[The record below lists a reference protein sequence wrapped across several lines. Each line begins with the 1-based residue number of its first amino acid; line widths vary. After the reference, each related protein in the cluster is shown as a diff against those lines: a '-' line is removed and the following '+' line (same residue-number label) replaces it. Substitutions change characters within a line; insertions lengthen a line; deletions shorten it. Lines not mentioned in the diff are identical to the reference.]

1 MNQAFFSEPILN
13 RCVPKLSGGGSSS
26 LLSGTG
32 IQSFANDLAQDF
44 QVCQSEL
51 AQMGITALGLSVL
64 MTIAFRFLAGLI
76 VYAIIALVVVA
87 LVTGTIA
94 LWVIWWLKK
103 TDMAE
108 RSEVLDSLD
117 TTQLSAAQNVTQSLV
132 GGVSTAKSQE
142 EVTFFLVA
150 AIMAT
155 IITVS
160 NIKNKNEEYTATIF
174 ITGCDSD
181 CSVRFEEKNR
191 IGRGS
196 VP

>member
-1 MNQAFFSEPILN
+1 M
-13 RCVPKLSGGGSSS
+13 
-26 LLSGTG
+26 
-32 IQSFANDLAQDF
+32 
-44 QVCQSEL
+44 CQSEL

-142 EVTFFLVA
+142 EVTFFGYFHS
-150 AIMAT
+150 T
-155 IITVS
+155 PTPCTYPS
-160 NIKNKNEEYTATIF
+160 TNQ
-174 ITGCDSD
+174 G
-181 CSVRFEEKNR
+181 
-191 IGRGS
+191 
-196 VP
+196 

>member
-1 MNQAFFSEPILN
+1 MTKVYLIPAFFSEPILN
-13 RCVPKLSGGGSSS
+13 RCVPKLSDGGSSS

-108 RSEVLDSLD
+108 RGEVLDSLD

-150 AIMAT
+150 AIIAT

-160 NIKNKNEEYTATIF
+160 PQI
-174 ITGCDSD
+174 
-181 CSVRFEEKNR
+181 
-191 IGRGS
+191 
-196 VP
+196 

>member
-1 MNQAFFSEPILN
+1 
-13 RCVPKLSGGGSSS
+13 
-26 LLSGTG
+26 
-32 IQSFANDLAQDF
+32 
-44 QVCQSEL
+44 
-51 AQMGITALGLSVL
+51 MGITALGLSVL

-142 EVTFFLVA
+142 EVTAFLVA
-150 AIMAT
+150 AIIAT

-160 NIKNKNEEYTATIF
+160 SKLTKA
-174 ITGCDSD
+174 
-181 CSVRFEEKNR
+181 R
-191 IGRGS
+191 IYHN
-196 VP
+196 P

>member
-1 MNQAFFSEPILN
+1 
-13 RCVPKLSGGGSSS
+13 
-26 LLSGTG
+26 
-32 IQSFANDLAQDF
+32 
-44 QVCQSEL
+44 
-51 AQMGITALGLSVL
+51 MGITALGLSVL

-94 LWVIWWLKK
+94 LWVIWWLKR

-117 TTQLSAAQNVTQSLV
+117 TTQLSAAQNVTQSLI

-142 EVTFFLVA
+142 EVTGFLVA
-150 AIMAT
+150 AIIAT

-160 NIKNKNEEYTATIF
+160 LK
-174 ITGCDSD
+174 
-181 CSVRFEEKNR
+181 
-191 IGRGS
+191 
-196 VP
+196 

>member
-1 MNQAFFSEPILN
+1 MISLLEKKEAFLIHVCFSEPILN
-13 RCVPKLSGGGSSS
+13 RCVPKLSGGDSSS
-26 LLSGTG
+26 LLSGSG

-64 MTIAFRFLAGLI
+64 ITIAFRFLAGLI

-108 RSEVLDSLD
+108 RSEALDKLD
-117 TTQLSAAQNVTQSLV
+117 NGQLSAAQNVTQSLI

-142 EVTFFLVA
+142 EVTAFLVA
-150 AIMAT
+150 AIIAT

-160 NIKNKNEEYTATIF
+160 LQFTTI
-174 ITGCDSD
+174 
-181 CSVRFEEKNR
+181 
-191 IGRGS
+191 
-196 VP
+196 